1 VRLIDLAIIAV
12 YLLGVTWFGARF
24 KESQKTL
31 KDYFLGGQTAPW
43 WAIALS
49 IVSAETS
56 TLTIIGTPPL
66 AFGGSYVFL
75 QIVFGYLLARIVI
88 STIFLPQ
95 YFSGHFFTAYEL
107 MQRRFGPN
115 VRKVT
120 AGIFLIT
127 RSLAEG
133 VRVFAI
139 SIVIGIILHTGGLT
153 SIVVIVCLTL
163 FYTFEGGMTAV
174 IWTDVLQMFM
184 YVLLTAY
191 LVQKGSAESRPLD
204 DPAPQDEDP
213 RGHRTD
219 RNAPWAVRRGSEL
232 ILRLYE
238 NSLAIAFG
246 VVFLLSLWLHAAT
259 GAAAYSEEQELH
271 GGAAV
276 TTWSYLGTS
285 QFWYESLQNWQS
297 EFLAVAAIIGGSIYL
312 RQRRSAQSKPVHAP
326 HSETGG

>member
-1 VRLIDLAIIAV
+1 MRSWVRDHGL
-12 YLLGVTWFGARF
+12 
-24 KESQKTL
+24 
-31 KDYFLGGQTAPW
+31 
-43 WAIALS
+43 
-49 IVSAETS
+49 
-56 TLTIIGTPPL
+56 
-66 AFGGSYVFL
+66 
-75 QIVFGYLLARIVI
+75 LLANAGLFVV
-88 STIFLPQ
+88 
-95 YFSGHFFTAYEL
+95 FFAGMMLAGVHAYNGD
-107 MQRRFGPN
+107 QQAHGQSA
-115 VRKVT
+115 V
-120 AGIFLIT
+120 
-127 RSLAEG
+127 SLWG
-133 VRVFAI
+133 Y
-139 SIVIGIILHTGGLT
+139 LHTGDF
-153 SIVVIVCLTL
+153 VEA
-163 FYTFEGGMTAV
+163 TFEN
-174 IWTDVLQMFM
+174 WESEFLQMFM